1 MDETQKYFV
10 DFGDYLSPEIYKI
23 IEKCANEIID
33 KICESMQTATKAVRS
48 PTAPFASSAKSK
60 LPIHIILANPQF
72 LRWFRLTES
81 NGQQPP

>member
-33 KICESMQTATKAVRS
+33 KICETEKDPVKRRLLLLMAKDDFNTTIGYQQITKFVKAKRS
-48 PTAPFASSAKSK
+48 AEKNIK
-60 LPIHIILANPQF
+60 ND
-72 LRWFRLTES
+72 
-81 NGQQPP
+81 